1 MTIRELF
8 YKKKISVRIYN
19 ICVSN
24 KFKSVKDLRVYYSE
38 HYTFLNLPYCGKK
51 SNSELIELC
60 NMSDNE
66 IKDKKP
72 NYETRLTISEV
83 KKNKSKTFR
92 TNSIKALAEKYL
104 EQIDKPVHVSIIKKH
119 VSKYHPRATQKS
131 ILVNLR
137 NEKNGTFV
145 LFKGGHIGLTSK
157 SFLYKKL
164 DLTYLKK
171 DVKKDVREIK
181 KHNFEDLLQFIEK
194 ENRPPWTNTSSVIEK
209 RLYRWFIIQNRMC
222 KEGKLDTD
230 KAKIIKDIN
239 DKYYKVRSSERANLF
254 KRYDE
259 LIEFINTNNRLPLVS
274 IEKEYT
280 LYIFFYN
287 RRRLF
292 LGHKLHDVEK
302 EKFEEVLRMVDAV
315 K

>member
-1 MTIRELF
+1 
-8 YKKKISVRIYN
+8 
-19 ICVSN
+19 
-24 KFKSVKDLRVYYSE
+24 
-38 HYTFLNLPYCGKK
+38 
-51 SNSELIELC
+51 
-60 NMSDNE
+60 
-66 IKDKKP
+66 
-72 NYETRLTISEV
+72 
-83 KKNKSKTFR
+83 
-92 TNSIKALAEKYL
+92 
-104 EQIDKPVHVSIIKKH
+104 
-119 VSKYHPRATQKS
+119 
-131 ILVNLR
+131 
-137 NEKNGTFV
+137 
-145 LFKGGHIGLTSK
+145 
-157 SFLYKKL
+157 
-164 DLTYLKK
+164 
-171 DVKKDVREIK
+171 
-181 KHNFEDLLQFIEK
+181 
-194 ENRPPWTNTSSVIEK
+194 
-209 RLYRWFIIQNRMC
+209 MC